1 MKSSH
6 EQFRDYRVSFS
17 IADGELLQKLAA
29 LPVDQRAAAI
39 ELLLEIQSRKQD
51 EAARENFM
59 AFVRRMWPAFIEGA
73 HHKKMADAF
82 ERVARGELKRVI
94 INMPPRHTKP
104 LKDTENITMGD
115 GRIKRLRR
123 VAVGD
128 MVLTH
133 MGRARKVLSVHD
145 QGELST
151 VDIRTLSGQII
162 GAAPSH
168 PFLTARGWVNAGD
181 LVPGDKLAVV
191 PRTMKSGGDL
201 NLAYLAGYLI
211 GDGSIGWA
219 RNGKAQKASITVA
232 DDMELAHIV
241 RICDE
246 LGIFISRGSS
256 SYEWHLSGG
265 YTRGRTGTYNTWV
278 RTGDFSIREWLRDND
293 MVSSSAH
300 KKVPDFILS
309 GSRDEMVAFLGAY
322 FSCDG
327 TVANRSGRYR
337 GCAIAMTTISEGLAK
352 DIHALLWRLGL
363 KFRLRKEKSQIVYKG
378 ERKISDCW
386 TLRCTDRSV
395 AAAFLETVGDHIF
408 HEKKTRLI
416 NEIGG
421 TAPVYHGFDEVAD
434 VVPSGSHRCIC
445 LEVEEDHTFVASNV
459 IVHNSEFAS
468 FLFPAWFL
476 GKFPDKKVIQAS
488 HTAELAKDFGRNV
501 RNLIGSEDYQ
511 RIFPGVE
518 LAPDNKAAGRWNTN
532 RRGTYFAVGV
542 DGAVAGKG
550 ADILV
555 IDDPHNEQEATLGE
569 WNPAVYDKV
578 YKWYTSGPRQRLQ
591 PNGAIIVVMT
601 RWSLRDLT
609 GQIIDH
615 AAENDALDEWEVIE
629 LPAILPSGNALWP
642 EFWSLA
648 ALNDIKRDI
657 PISKWNAQ
665 YQQHPT
671 SEEGALIK
679 REWWRVWDRQMPEC
693 VAILQSWDTAIEQTE
708 RANYSA
714 CTTWGIFEH
723 PDTTG
728 RMQHNLILLD
738 AERGKWEFPELKAK
752 AKQLYQ
758 KYTPDQVIIERRAS
772 GAPLLF
778 ELRSMGIP
786 VSAFMPTRG
795 NDKIVRVNAVT
806 DIFASGFVWAPPTAW
821 AREVMEECA
830 AFPAGKDDD
839 FVDSTTQAL
848 LRFRQGGYIGTS
860 GDDYD
865 DEPEYRPVKKYY

>member
-6 EQFRDYRVSFS
+6 EQFMDGSVSFS

-51 EAARENFM
+51 EAARESFM

-94 INMPPRHTKP
+94 INMPPRHDLRVDQEVPTTEGFKSVKDIQPGDYVFGVDGKP
-104 LKDTENITMGD
+104 VLVVGKSPVNRKPTYAAIVSDGQTLVVSEDHLWTVRKSHRSDGGVVTNSTRELYKRQLSVNLKPKLPISGIAEYPDRNLPVPPYVMGAWLGD
-115 GRIKRLRR
+115 GASANGTMAAHPNDAAHIRARFEADGVPTTDTKWDMTFGTRGLMVRLRDAGVLGKKHIPEIYMTSSPAQR
-123 VAVGD
+123 LALIQGLMDTDGD
-128 MVLTH
+128 V
-133 MGRARKVLSVHD
+133 
-145 QGELST
+145 T
-151 VDIRTLSGQII
+151 VDGKCTFNTSDEKMAKDFASLINSFGVKARVTSRMPKRWGKYQPKISYRVMFKMAN
-162 GAAPSH
+162 AAS
-168 PFLTARGWVNAGD
+168 L
-181 LVPGDKLAVV
+181 
-191 PRTMKSGGDL
+191 PRKAERCRAKKG
-201 NLAYLAGYLI
+201 NLARTITFTPTGMIEETQCLQVANEDGLFLAGRGY
-211 GDGSIGWA
+211 
-219 RNGKAQKASITVA
+219 
-232 DDMELAHIV
+232 IV
-241 RICDE
+241 T
-246 LGIFISRGSS
+246 
-256 SYEWHLSGG
+256 H
-265 YTRGRTGTYNTWV
+265 NT
-278 RTGDFSIREWLRDND
+278 
-293 MVSSSAH
+293 
-300 KKVPDFILS
+300 K
-309 GSRDEMVAFLGAY
+309 
-322 FSCDG
+322 
-327 TVANRSGRYR
+327 
-337 GCAIAMTTISEGLAK
+337 
-352 DIHALLWRLGL
+352 
-363 KFRLRKEKSQIVYKG
+363 
-378 ERKISDCW
+378 
-386 TLRCTDRSV
+386 
-395 AAAFLETVGDHIF
+395 
-408 HEKKTRLI
+408 
-416 NEIGG
+416 
-421 TAPVYHGFDEVAD
+421 
-434 VVPSGSHRCIC
+434 
-445 LEVEEDHTFVASNV
+445 
-459 IVHNSEFAS
+459 SEFAS

-532 RRGTYFAVGV
+532 RHGTYFAVGV

-591 PNGAIIVVMT
+591 PSGAIIVVMT

-657 PISKWNAQ
+657 PVSKWNAQ

-679 REWWRVWDRQMPEC
+679 REWWRVWDRRMPEC
-693 VAILQSWDTAIEQTE
+693 AAIIQSWDTAIEQTE

-723 PDTTG
+723 PDATG

-738 AERGKWEFPELKAK
+738 AERGKWEFPELKVK

-786 VSAFMPTRG
+786 VSAFSPTRG

-821 AREVMEECA
+821 AREVIEECA
-830 AFPAGKDDD
+830 AFPAGKNDDL
-839 FVDSTTQAL
+839 VDSTTQAL

>member
-51 EAARENFM
+51 EAARESFM
-59 AFVRRMWPAFIEGA
+59 PFVRRMWPAFIEGA

-94 INMPPRHTKP
+94 INMPPRHC
-104 LKDTENITMGD
+104 LALDTPIMTTRGWKTMAS
-115 GRIKRLRR
+115 LS
-123 VAVGD
+123 VGD
-128 MVLTH
+128 SVYGPDGKPTKVVGKSEVH
-133 MGRARKVLSVHD
+133 HGRDCFRVTTDDGASVVCDEGHLWNAAVCRKRPSFRNWTA
-145 QGELST
+145 GELYRRRAGRRAWLPDYEP
-151 VDIRTLSGQII
+151 VDYEKASLPLDPYTFGVWL
-162 GAAPSH
+162 
-168 PFLTARGWVNAGD
+168 
-181 LVPGDKLAVV
+181 
-191 PRTMKSGGDL
+191 
-201 NLAYLAGYLI
+201 
-211 GDGSIGWA
+211 GDGSSYDTTITMSPPDQAEVIDRINAAGVTTTVRKDPMTFGMKGVKVILRDMGVLA
-219 RNGKAQKASITVA
+219 NKHIPAQYLMASVEDRLALLDGLMDTDGNVTKGRQCFVA
-232 DDMELAHIV
+232 T
-241 RICDE
+241 
-246 LGIFISRGSS
+246 SS
-256 SYEWHLSGG
+256 PVL
-265 YTRGRTGTYNTWV
+265 R
-278 RTGDFSIREWLRDND
+278 DQIRELLWSLGMKNGVSVSRAVFNGRDYGETYRIGFYASG
-293 MVSSSAH
+293 VGTLKRKRERATGH
-300 KKVPDFILS
+300 IKKVRRYISLERV
-309 GSRDEMVAFLGAY
+309 GSVPVQCIEVDREDGLFLAG
-322 FSCDG
+322 
-327 TVANRSGRYR
+327 
-337 GCAIAMTTISEGLAK
+337 
-352 DIHALLWRLGL
+352 
-363 KFRLRKEKSQIVYKG
+363 
-378 ERKISDCW
+378 
-386 TLRCTDRSV
+386 
-395 AAAFLETVGDHIF
+395 
-408 HEKKTRLI
+408 
-416 NEIGG
+416 
-421 TAPVYHGFDEVAD
+421 HGFMV
-434 VVPSGSHRCIC
+434 
-445 LEVEEDHTFVASNV
+445 T
-459 IVHNSEFAS
+459 HNTKSEFAS

-511 RIFPGVE
+511 RIFNGVE

-532 RRGTYFAVGV
+532 KRGTYFAVGV

-591 PNGAIIVVMT
+591 PNGAIIIVMT